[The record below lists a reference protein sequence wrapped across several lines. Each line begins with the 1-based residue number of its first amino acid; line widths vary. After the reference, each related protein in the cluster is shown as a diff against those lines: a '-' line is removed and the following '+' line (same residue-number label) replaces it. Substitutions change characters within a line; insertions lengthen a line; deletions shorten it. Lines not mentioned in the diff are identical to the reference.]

1 MGSQHRL
8 LIIILAAGVGIAVVI
23 GLAGARGSSGNAVGS
38 QAGLCSSLSSLESAA
53 GDLTSLDPSSASKS
67 DYQSAVSTVQ
77 SDWDGVTSAAQGAA
91 SATMSTLDSAWD
103 SFESAVK
110 AVPSDASAS
119 DAITSVQSSGQALVS
134 TTKSTLSGFG
144 CS

>member
-8 LIIILAAGVGIAVVI
+8 LLIVLAVGVGIAVLI
-23 GLAGARGSSGNAVGS
+23 GLAGARGSSTTTVSS
-38 QAGLCSSLSSLESAA
+38 QANLCSSLSSLESATS
-53 GDLTSLDPSSASKS
+53 DLIGLDPSTASKS

-77 SDWDGVTSAAQGAA
+77 SDWSQVKTAASGAA
-91 SATMSTLDSAWD
+91 SATVSTLEDAWD
-103 SFESAVK
+103 TFETAVED
-110 AVPSDASAS
+110 VPSDASVA
-119 DAITSVQSSGQALVS
+119 DALSSVQASGQALVS